1 MPTKGTDVPSD
12 DATPSLPPTGWAV
25 LGLLSFGEEL
35 SGYDLKRWAD
45 WSLKFFYW
53 SPSFSQIYGELRRL
67 EKLGLAS
74 SRIENRDDVRGKR
87 MYRITDAGQA
97 ALRDWAAG
105 DHVDP
110 VVLKHGV
117 MLRLWLGHI
126 SDPDR
131 LRTVL
136 AEHRDQS
143 ERMRVRA
150 EADREGASA
159 EPGWAFPELVLRW
172 SERYYADERDR
183 AELMLAELDDASR
196 TWSTSSAAEARR
208 TTAELRRHR
217 G

>member
-12 DATPSLPPTGWAV
+12 DAAPPLPPTGWAV

-87 MYRITDAGQA
+87 MYQITDAGQS
-97 ALRDWAAG
+97 ALRDWAAD

-117 MLRLWLGHI
+117 MLRLWLGHL

-131 LRTVL
+131 LRRVLERHGEDVAAETLCVGLEL
-136 AEHRDQS
+136 AEWVDGTAFDVDGCTGAVAIR
-143 ERMRVRA
+143 RA
-150 EADREGASA
+150 
-159 EPGWAFPELVLRW
+159 
-172 SERYYADERDR
+172 
-183 AELMLAELDDASR
+183 
-196 TWSTSSAAEARR
+196 
-208 TTAELRRHR
+208 
-217 G
+217 